1 MYLEFMLGQT
11 TPRKVKQDL
20 SNGEN
25 NVIGAK
31 AAMWNYAFDDRV
43 LGGCDGLSLEWE
55 KQFGIL
61 TKEFSQKSK
70 YVDFYF
76 LTEEALD

>member
-31 AAMWNYAFDDRV
+31 AAMWNYAFDNRV

-55 KQFGIL
+55 K
-61 TKEFSQKSK
+61 
-70 YVDFYF
+70 
-76 LTEEALD
+76 